1 MQARAFGQ
9 PRREPRGQVVGQ
21 RCGVGI
27 QVQGAARTLRE
38 RLQFAAQLRLLLQ
51 DQACMVGE
59 GGAGFGQADAARVP
73 VQQRGAGIGFDRAQA
88 FAGRTSAR
96 FACAAPAVMLPAS
109 AIARNRRR
117 SAMSIRMS
125 CPHRNACAFGSAEGG
140 AGRPHCAPGGG
151 PIQ

>member
-27 QVQGAARTLRE
+27 QVQGAARTMRE

-73 VQQRGAGIGFDRAQA
+73 VQQA
-88 FAGRTSAR
+88 S
-96 FACAAPAVMLPAS
+96 PAS
-109 AIARNRRR
+109 ASIVRRR
-117 SAMSIRMS
+117 SL
-125 CPHRNACAFGSAEGG
+125 AEPVPGLP
-140 AGRPHCAPGGG
+140 ALRRP
-151 PIQ
+151 